1 MHKLLKPI
9 TYIYVVILAL
19 ITFFGLLFALAGNR
33 SINIPQLI
41 GFVVVYI
48 PMLAF
53 LSSITYIKEQIEEL
67 KEQQAYFFK
76 TQFDIE
82 IAKIPTPKKK
92 CLKRKTKKI
101 LMTFSSTVAKKI
113 TWLIFFYCSF
123 LLHMI
128 MVDS

>member
-82 IAKIPTPKKK
+82 IAKIPTPKKEV
-92 CLKRKTKKI
+92 LEEEDEED
-101 LMTFSSTVAKKI
+101 SDD
-113 TWLIFFYCSF
+113 FF
-123 LLHMI
+123 
-128 MVDS
+128 